1 MRNFALVSLLLFTSV
16 AFADPDER
24 LDNVYVVAEDMDEWY
39 DENTPNPIHEHQVL
53 CGAALMQLGGSTTS
67 SSYLRKVLRTYEDR
81 MDTCLN
87 IASLA
92 KEWMVEETFAI
103 SIAWVESKF
112 SEKVVSSAGAVGPM
126 QVLPKY
132 WCPNGKQKGCDLT
145 IAGIR
150 ALDRLVSKYDTLAAA
165 ACHYNSGLKCNKHS
179 RRYATR
185 VLVIKQRLDT
195 LREWLRG

>member
-1 MRNFALVSLLLFTSV
+1 MRKFTLVFLLLFTSV
-16 AFADPDER
+16 AFADPDIA
-24 LDNVYVVAEDMDEWY
+24 LDNVHVVAEDMDEWY
-39 DENTPNPIHEHQVL
+39 DENAPNPIDEHQAL
-53 CGAALMQLGGSTTS
+53 CGAALMQLGGSTMS
-67 SSYLRKVLRTYEDR
+67 SSYLRKVLRTYEER

-87 IASLA
+87 IAALA

-103 SIAWVESKF
+103 AIAWVESKF
-112 SEKVVSSAGAVGPM
+112 SETVVSKAGAVGPM

-132 WCPNGKQKGCDLT
+132 WCPNGKHKGCNLT
-145 IAGIR
+145 IVGIR

-165 ACHYNSGLKCNKHS
+165 ACHYNSGLKCYKQS

-185 VLVIKQRLDT
+185 VLVLKQRLDT